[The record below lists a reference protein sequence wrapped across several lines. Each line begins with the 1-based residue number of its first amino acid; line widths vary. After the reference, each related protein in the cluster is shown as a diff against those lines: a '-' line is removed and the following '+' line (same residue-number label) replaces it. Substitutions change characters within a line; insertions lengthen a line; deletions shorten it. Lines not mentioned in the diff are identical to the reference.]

1 MSDSTPRLRD
11 KDATLGTSCGA
22 IRRSLIGGLDWIA
35 DNETLVG
42 ASRPALE
49 RELKRLAVE
58 ARRLE
63 RAATRP
69 MSAAVF
75 GPSQAGKSFLVG
87 KFIQPEGREAKVVF
101 DTGDASEELDF
112 LGEVN
117 PQGGKETTGLV
128 TRFSVRPQETPPGF
142 PVVLRMLREVD
153 IIKILVNS
161 FVFDLSSTME
171 NEDLLKDDAINRR
184 FRDLVE
190 ARSGQ
195 SGADEDCLSIEDVF
209 ELRKYFEDSLER
221 HPYMA
226 QTHLREA
233 YWSQAEKILPTLP
246 GDSRLSALSMLWG
259 DIGEFDA
266 FYRELKGGLDQMGH
280 PAVAYASLDAIR
292 DTSNGVLHVNRI
304 YELAGQGGAGAA
316 TDTLIVDEGRRVTL
330 RRSLITALTAELS
343 VTLNSAP
350 WDFLRHTDLLDFPG
364 ARARED
370 TTPQKYLRREHNSN
384 ENPPREYCFLRG
396 KVAVLFDNYVADLD
410 LNTML
415 LCIPDGNL
423 DVTKLPDLVEGWV
436 KGTHGATAAERKDR
450 PTSLLFVMT
459 KMDRMFKLSQG
470 ATPEQAVENR
480 FEVNLR
486 PFSGWREEWH
496 PGAPFDNV
504 FLMRNPK
511 AEEQED
517 LFLYADE
524 QVPSGQMRQ
533 ETGFNPRFEAGNLP
547 VFRDAFL
554 GNSRWVAKYV
564 GDAEERWDALMR
576 LNDGGATYLAEKL
589 GPVCDPDLKYAQ
601 ILPRA
606 QKLAQAART
615 ALEPYFDQDDVA
627 TRVKR
632 RQARAKAIA
641 GSIARSPTA
650 YIIGLFIS
658 EFYISNEA
666 LEQAYL
672 DHARARP
679 DGNGG
684 RPRDDID
691 LSHVLEELGLP
702 GDDSQETAGDGG
714 AGRGAGGFGAA
725 AVEKW
730 LAVLYARAAD
740 EGLVHAY
747 HLTPEQFLGV
757 VEELGAG
764 ARRLDLIGRI
774 NRYADPLIAYHQEL
788 QRTARVVAIG
798 AGLVINDFVNTL
810 GRSILAESDDAAQA
824 EAARSYFRRA
834 TPPPENA
841 LPELPE
847 SLEAASRKRTQYLTD
862 WLKVLVELS
871 IENASSK
878 SGRLVDAAQN
888 ERLGGLLAQIQPIGD
903 A

>member
-11 KDATLGTSCGA
+11 KDAALGQSCGD
-22 IRRSLIGGLDWIA
+22 IRQSLIGGLDWIA
-35 DNETLVG
+35 DNEKLVG

-101 DTGDASEELDF
+101 NSGEAAEELDF

-128 TRFSVRPQETPPGF
+128 TRFSLQQHETPPGF

-153 IIKILVNS
+153 VIKILANS

-171 NEDLLKDDAINRR
+171 DEALLRDEEINAR
-184 FRDLVE
+184 FRALAE
-190 ARSGQ
+190 TQARQGSAG
-195 SGADEDCLSIEDVF
+195 GDCLSIEDVF

-233 YWSQAEKILPTLP
+233 FWSQAEKILPTLP
-246 GDSRLSALSMLWG
+246 GDSRLGALSMLWG
-259 DIGEFDA
+259 GIPEFDA

-280 PAVAYASLDAIR
+280 PDIAYASLDAIR

-316 TDTLIVDEGRRVTL
+316 MDTLTVDDGRTVTL
-330 RRSLITALTAELS
+330 RRSLITALTSELS
-343 VTLNSAP
+343 VTLNAAP

-370 TTPQKYLRREHNSN
+370 TTPQKYLRREHNTN

-423 DVTKLPDLVEGWV
+423 EVTKLPDLVEGWV
-436 KGTHGATAAERKDR
+436 KGTHGASPAERKDR

-517 LFLYADE
+517 LFTYADE

-533 ETGFNPRFEAGNLP
+533 ETGLNPRFETGNLP
-547 VFRDAFL
+547 AFRSAFL
-554 GNSRWVAKYV
+554 NNGRWVAKYV
-564 GDAEERWDALMR
+564 GDAEDRWNALMR

-606 QKLAQAART
+606 QKLAQAARS
-615 ALEPYFDQDDVA
+615 ALDPYFDQDDVA

-632 RQARAKAIA
+632 RQERAKAIA
-641 GSIARSPTA
+641 GSIVRSPTA

-658 EFYISNEA
+658 EFYVSDEA

-672 DHARARP
+672 DYARARP
-679 DGNGG
+679 AGNGDATRG
-684 RPRDDID
+684 DMD
-691 LSHVLEELGLP
+691 LSHVLEELGLHGNE
-702 GDDSQETAGDGG
+702 GDDRADESAP
-714 AGRGAGGFGAA
+714 ARGPGSFGAA

-730 LAVLYARAAD
+730 LDVLHARAGD
-740 EGLVHAY
+740 EELVRAY

-757 VEELGAG
+757 VEELSAG

-774 NRYADPLIAYHQEL
+774 NLYSGPLIAYHQEL

-810 GRSILAESDDAAQA
+810 GRSIVAESEDEAQA
-824 EAARSYFRRA
+824 EKARGYFRRA
-834 TPPPENA
+834 TPPGESA
-841 LPELPE
+841 LPVLP
-847 SLEAASRKRTQYLTD
+847 ASIEDANRSRTHYLTD
-862 WLKVLVELS
+862 WLKVLVE
-871 IENASSK
+871 IATENASSK
-878 SGRLVDAAQN
+878 SGQLVDAEQN
-888 ERLGGLLAQIQPIGD
+888 ERLGGLLAKIQPIGD
-903 A
+903 V